1 MNLKKNFQNK
11 QNKIYKL
18 KLFLILKSQKKNE
31 NLQIKKVLKL
41 NTA

>member
-18 KLFLILKSQKKNE
+18 KLFLILKSQNKNE
-31 NLQIKKVLKL
+31 NLKI
-41 NTA
+41 